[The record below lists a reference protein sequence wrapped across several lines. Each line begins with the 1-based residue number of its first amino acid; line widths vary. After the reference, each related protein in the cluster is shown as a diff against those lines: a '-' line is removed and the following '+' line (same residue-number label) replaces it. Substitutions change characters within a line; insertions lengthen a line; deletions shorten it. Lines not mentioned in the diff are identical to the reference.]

1 MNGSSGSAG
10 EERTRVVD
18 DGIRELRGRRP
29 AQPRECNDRGR
40 DSGSGVMKALI
51 RATFNAAAKHF
62 DDAALFFWD
71 QCGTRTVELAGV
83 EPGNRVLDVCC
94 GTGASALPAA
104 RRVGPTGRVVGV
116 DLAEQLLVRARAKAR
131 ERGLDNVEFAEGD
144 MTRLD
149 VADNSMDVVVC
160 VLGLYFAQDQPSAV
174 AELWRA
180 VRPGGTLAV
189 TTWGQRAL
197 EPANTMYLETVAAE
211 HPDLDLDLDLDARHA
226 TIWGR
231 LDEPA
236 ALTKVFLEAGASVP
250 TIVQETMAHPL
261 SADDFWTV
269 VLGSGYRVAV
279 DAIGPD
285 AADRVRTALRLR
297 MEQERV
303 EELIADV
310 MYARARKD

>member
-1 MNGSSGSAG
+1 
-10 EERTRVVD
+10 
-18 DGIRELRGRRP
+18 
-29 AQPRECNDRGR
+29 
-40 DSGSGVMKALI
+40 
-51 RATFNAAAKHF
+51 
-62 DDAALFFWD
+62 
-71 QCGTRTVELAGV
+71 VELAGV

-174 AELWRA
+174 AELW
-180 VRPGGTLAV
+180 LAV

-211 HPDLDLDLDLDARHA
+211 RPDLDLDLDLDARHA